1 MTVLDVALSNGYSAP
16 EPFTRALRRLIGQS
30 PRAFRERPDWDA
42 LQSALQP
49 LGDMRSRH
57 MIAEFTLD
65 AVSIVRFP
73 ETRVALLA
81 HRGDPRRLG
90 DSIRRFIAWRKR
102 NALPPQRSETYNICH
117 DDPEDCDPEAFRF
130 DLCAATLGEILPND
144 EGVEVGTIPAGRC
157 ALLRLIGP
165 DDRLDA
171 AARFLY
177 GTWLPQSGEEPVP
190 AAREI
195 LSGSAGISCDYGALP
210 AAAIA
215 AGGAAHGW
223 CGSPHWRRIRTSR
236 YADGLFTENPPEGFM
251 SLWISCQ
258 SGAELSA
265 LAVSA
270 SHDHV
275 HGELEATLERMGR
288 EGLGSHAGRCAA
300 DARYAFRSQ
309 YGCRRSVMRRR

>member
-1 MTVLDVALSNGYSAP
+1 MNDDSARRYEARFRKVIDYIDQHADAVLGLERLGAVAALSACHFHRQFSATLGIRVSQYVLLLRMKRATHQLAYRREISVLNVALSNGYSAP

-30 PRAFRERPDWDA
+30 PREFRERPDWDA

-57 MIAEFTLD
+57 LMAEFTLHE
-65 AVSIVRFP
+65 VSIVRFP

-90 DSIRRFIAWRKR
+90 DSIRRFIAWRRR

-144 EGVEVGTIPAGRC
+144 EGVEAGTIPAGRC
-157 ALLRLIGP
+157 ALLRLVGP

-177 GTWLPQSGEEPVP
+177 GTWLPQSGQEL
-190 AAREI
+190 REFPLYLRRVKFFPEVAESLAI
-195 LSGSAGISCDYGALP
+195 TELFLP
-210 AAAIA
+210 L
-215 AGGAAHGW
+215 
-223 CGSPHWRRIRTSR
+223 R
-236 YADGLFTENPPEGFM
+236 
-251 SLWISCQ
+251 
-258 SGAELSA
+258 
-265 LAVSA
+265 
-270 SHDHV
+270 
-275 HGELEATLERMGR
+275 
-288 EGLGSHAGRCAA
+288 
-300 DARYAFRSQ
+300 
-309 YGCRRSVMRRR
+309 